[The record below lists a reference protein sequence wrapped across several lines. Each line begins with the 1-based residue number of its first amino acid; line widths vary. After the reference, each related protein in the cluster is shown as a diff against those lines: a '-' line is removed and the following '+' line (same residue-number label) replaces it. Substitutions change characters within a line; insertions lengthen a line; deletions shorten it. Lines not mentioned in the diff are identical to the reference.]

1 MPLTLEEARGFIIHY
16 TIKLEPFRF
25 ADNTIIGGAL
35 NTAPNASYIA
45 VCEVLSDHG
54 YYISVSATTAA
65 GEGPH
70 STRLS
75 LLPLIGQPP
84 HCHGNH
90 FYKAGYL
97 TNDDSNYSV
106 HGLWPMY

>member
-16 TIKLEPFRF
+16 TIKMEPFQF
-25 ADNTIIGGAL
+25 VDNTIIGGAVGGYYRLL

-75 LLPLIGQPP
+75 LLPLIGQLCTILPWQLVLQSRLS
-84 HCHGNH
+84 
-90 FYKAGYL
+90 Y
-97 TNDDSNYSV
+97 
-106 HGLWPMY
+106 